1 MQRLTPSGSLQLAP
15 AAVAVHLQPP
25 DYSTHLPWLLPQEFA
40 ELRRRHAAAAAAIR
54 AQLRALQRGNGS
66 LSKDAAFT
74 AELRLRELVWH
85 ALAELES
92 FTQLKA
98 DVLLG

>member
-1 MQRLTPSGSLQLAP
+1 MTAHCSRHDPHT
-15 AAVAVHLQPP
+15 
-25 DYSTHLPWLLPQEFA
+25 YSTDLPWVNPQEFA
-40 ELRRRHAAAAAAIR
+40 ERRCRHAATAAAVR
-54 AQLRALQRGNGS
+54 AQLRALQRANES
-66 LSKDAAFT
+66 CSKDAAST

-85 ALAELES
+85 TLAELES